1 MADDGNGRG
10 HGVAVLQELTRLT
23 VAPATDHPA
32 AVSRI
37 ACAEPFDVLGYGDA
51 LDLVDGCAL
60 FDVLDGEGRPVAS
73 FSLRVDQFRKCRVIT
88 VTGAGGSSA
97 AGAVD
102 AMAAFCE
109 AEADRIGADLVTCQ
123 TRRPGLVR
131 LLGRRGF
138 RVAGYLLSKG

>member
-1 MADDGNGRG
+1 MADAGDGRG
-10 HGVAVLQELTRLT
+10 TRVDVLQAVLT

-32 AVSRI
+32 AIARI
-37 ACAEPFDVLGYGDA
+37 ACAEPYDVLGYGDA
-51 LDLVDGCAL
+51 LDLVEGCAL
-60 FDVLDGEGRPVAS
+60 FDVLDGEGRAVAS
-73 FSLRVDQFRKCRVIT
+73 FSLRVDQFRRCRVIT

-97 AGAVD
+97 AGAAD

-109 AEADRIGADLVTCQ
+109 AEAERIGADLVTCQ

-131 LLGRRGF
+131 LLGRRGY